1 MNAINQEKLSKLIQ
15 SYKSE
20 FNKYIDQELYKW
32 RAVAHFQKY
41 WDIDAPDF
49 KEMLNAALNFKDDN
63 LLVGP
68 MYFPKRMLN
77 KFCEVD
83 VAAVKDMFVTLYNEG
98 LDLAKRINF
107 FIAMS
112 DDLINRYNPE
122 KKHYQDNHA
131 VSTYLWLK
139 FPDKYYIY
147 KSSCVTSLVDKL
159 GYDFKKQNKLKGQ
172 NVVNVYQIYNQ
183 IADILKADAELQE
196 MLKSSLTEDCYD
208 DPNSVTLAVDFGYYL
223 QAYYK
228 GNDLIE
234 TSPKVW
240 LYAPGEQARM
250 WDECVEMQ
258 SIRLGWDYISNL
270 LDFDDKKDIV
280 KALQEANNND
290 SSFMNDSLAL
300 WQFAYGMN
308 VGDVVYVKKG
318 INKIIG

>member
-1 MNAINQEKLSKLIQ
+1 MNKSHCWKCVVNKDLCYVDHIMMKYTMEMINQEKLSKLIQ

-32 RAVAHFQKY
+32 RAVVHFQKY

-63 LLVGP
+63 LLVGS
-68 MYFPKRMLN
+68 MYFPKRMLD

-122 KKHYQDNHA
+122 KNHYQDNHA

-139 FPDKYYIY
+139 FPDKYFIY

-159 GYDFKKQNKLKGQ
+159 GCEYKKQNCKCDTKE
-172 NVVNVYQIYNQ
+172 
-183 IADILKADAELQE
+183 K
-196 MLKSSLTEDCYD
+196 
-208 DPNSVTLAVDFGYYL
+208 
-223 QAYYK
+223 
-228 GNDLIE
+228 
-234 TSPKVW
+234 
-240 LYAPGEQARM
+240 
-250 WDECVEMQ
+250 
-258 SIRLGWDYISNL
+258 
-270 LDFDDKKDIV
+270 
-280 KALQEANNND
+280 
-290 SSFMNDSLAL
+290 
-300 WQFAYGMN
+300 
-308 VGDVVYVKKG
+308 
-318 INKIIG
+318 